1 MRALPMC
8 YRIPKLAAMEAQ
20 RKHRP
25 DGGQSGFT
33 LTELA
38 IVLFIIALLIGG
50 LLIPL
55 TAQQDIRATTESQAN
70 LTNIRDALLG
80 FAIANGRLP
89 CPAPASTPT
98 GTAGAGLEAT
108 IGSGSTLACTTVA
121 GVLPWSTLGL
131 NETDSWNNRYSYR
144 VTLEFARGA
153 TGQTSFTG
161 TSCPPPSNP
170 QYAAFAL
177 CSLGDMTVI
186 SAAGGSTVSSNVP
199 AIVISHGKNGN
210 GAFTSAGT
218 QLATGGD
225 VDEIDN
231 QLTGGGTTT
240 ANTTFVSKTPTP
252 TFDDMVIWISLPV
265 LLNRMVTAGKLP

>member
-1 MRALPMC
+1 MRALPMR
-8 YRIPKLAAMEAQ
+8 YRMPKLAAMEAQ
-20 RKHRP
+20 HEHRP
-25 DGGQSGFT
+25 DGSQSGFT

-70 LTNIRDALLG
+70 LNNIRDALLG

-108 IGSGSTLACTTVA
+108 TGSGATLACTTVA

-177 CSLGDMTVI
+177 CSQGDMTVI
-186 SAAGGSTVSSNVP
+186 STAGGSTVSSNVP

-240 ANTTFVSKTPTP
+240 ANTNFVSKTPTP
-252 TFDDMVIWISLPV
+252 TFDDMVIWISPPV